1 MPSVAEHRTTALSDL
16 DRLVRVLVT
25 GAGGP
30 SAVGIIRSLMSDPRI
45 AVHAADIDPNAAGLY
60 LVPPHRRVLLPRG
73 DDPGF
78 AGALLGW
85 CRQAGIDVLYPTVDH
100 ELLPVARARGEF
112 ADAGVAVILA
122 NERALSTCLDKWAL
136 FQACVGRLPVPRTE
150 LLDAG
155 FEPRAWVGPVVVK
168 PRRGS
173 GSRGVHV
180 LDDMARLAD
189 LPRDGSLL
197 VQELLPGEEH
207 SLDVLASPTGTIGAV
222 VPRLRL
228 KVDSGIAVAART
240 IGDPALMELGRDVVR
255 TIGLGWVSNVQ
266 VRADRQ
272 GRPRLLEV
280 NPRFP
285 GTMPLTI
292 EAGVD
297 MPRISLAMAL
307 GAPMPRLEPFREV
320 AMVRYLEERFLDAS
334 ELQAIPRAAQAQ
346 TVVSS

>member
-1 MPSVAEHRTTALSDL
+1 VAEDVTTAWPDA
-16 DRLVRVLVT
+16 RRPVRVLVT

-30 SAVGIIRSLMSDPRI
+30 SAVGIIRSLIREPRVM
-45 AVHAADIDPNAAGLY
+45 VHAGDIDPNAAGLY
-60 LVPPHRRVLLPRG
+60 LVPADRRVLLPRG
-73 DDPGF
+73 EDAGF
-78 AGALLGW
+78 AGVLLEW
-85 CRQAGIDVLYPTVDH
+85 CRSAGIDVLYPTVDQ
-100 ELLPVARARGEF
+100 ELLPVARAREAF
-112 ADAGVAVILA
+112 ARAGVAVVLA
-122 NERALSTCLDKWAL
+122 DERALATCLDKWAL
-136 FQACVGRLPVPRTE
+136 YQACVGRLPVPRTE

-155 FEPRAWVGPVVVK
+155 FEPRAWEGPVVVK

-173 GSRGVHV
+173 GSRGVQV
-180 LDDMARLAD
+180 LDDAGGLVG

-197 VQELLPGEEH
+197 LQELLPGDEH

-240 IGDPALMELGRDVVR
+240 IQDPVLIELGRDIVR

-266 VRADRQ
+266 VRADRK

-307 GAPMPRLEPFREV
+307 GAPMPRVAPFREV
-320 AMVRYLEERFLDAS
+320 AMVRYLEERFLDAA
-334 ELQAIPRAAQAQ
+334 ELQAIPRAAHAQAVA
-346 TVVSS
+346 TS